1 MNIIFIIILNYEK
14 LKLIRTVK
22 DIITIQNMSFKT
34 KVFLKFPKS
43 MRVFFISS
51 IGPTTKN
58 PIIEFKENKVII
70 DGTSEYLLYEN
81 KFIIEQFGEK
91 KLTLKGDL

>member
-1 MNIIFIIILNYEK
+1 MTTSTKIIKIIDKKGNTTIHSPKEVFHYSGSL
-14 LKLIRTVK
+14 VK
-22 DIITIQNMSFKT
+22 DIITVS
-34 KVFLKFPKS
+34 
-43 MRVFFISS
+43 
-51 IGPTTKN
+51 
-58 PIIEFKENKVII
+58 IEFKENKVII